1 MTKAKCCDENTNRF
15 NQIDSSA
22 DLLKIIS
29 EPNRIKILCILNSA
43 EICVCDLAEKIEL
56 PQNLVSHHLKVMQEG
71 GLLGKVRRGNQ
82 LFYYIK
88 TSMKAKITKLFEF
101 IDIN

>member
-1 MTKAKCCDENTNRF
+1 MTKAKCCDENTSRF

-29 EPNRIKILCILNSA
+29 EPNRIKILCILNNE

-71 GLLGKVRRGNQ
+71 GVLDKERKGNQ
-82 LFYYIK
+82 LFYFIK
-88 TSMKAKITKLFEF
+88 SSMKDKIAKLFKF